1 MDVDAG
7 FRRRCAAALT
17 HPVTLGSLALFL
29 LNDLALK
36 SLWPDA
42 WATGKLSDLAFVVV
56 ASPLL
61 AFFLSLLVPESPRGR
76 RLAFAAAYVGLPVL
90 YAAFNTFASV
100 HEPIVDALSIVNGGS
115 TQSPLDATDSIV
127 IPPGLALALWVWR
140 RPPGADLRRRLV
152 LVVAGLV
159 ALTSIASLPPPPAD
173 GVRFEGQAAETPRG
187 VYEIE
192 GTDIVHDG
200 KVVYSTAYLSEDA
213 NLWLQE
219 RDTRHL
225 GERILTTK
233 PYGIS
238 FDVPTGNVIVGMGI
252 QGVLV
257 GTPDGEWTHQAE
269 WGYQPTDFSRLGRAG
284 ALATDVGF
292 WALALALAA
301 SALVVGLLIADVRM
315 RRLWMVPVGIVAAI
329 PVTVL
334 WFLPVLVGLGLIYL
348 SDVTSADALL
358 KQGVVVI
365 VFSPLWILGFP
376 FALMG
381 VARGYRRVRDV
392 LRYALAIPSLILTA
406 MALTDFGVAQWTR
419 YREELLVP
427 SEGFLVTEPIAVVSA
442 VALLLAG
449 GVLTGAWRRSRYW
462 RPAGLAAIVAF
473 ALVWLSWMWWVQL
486 GSGLLFTQAASALLV
501 VLVGV
506 TLGLHVRRLDRAA
519 KAAEELLPP
528 GE

>member
-1 MDVDAG
+1 MDVDTG
-7 FRRRCAAALT
+7 FRQRCAAALT
-17 HPVTLGSLALFL
+17 HPVTLGSLAVFL

-36 SLWPDA
+36 PRWPDA

-61 AFFLSLLVPESPRGR
+61 AFAVSLFVREGRRGG
-76 RLAFAAAYVGLPVL
+76 RLAFGVAYVGLPAL
-90 YAAFNTFASV
+90 YAAFNTFAGV
-100 HEPIVDALSIVNGGS
+100 HEPIVGVLSVVNGGA

-127 IPPGLALALWVWR
+127 ILPGLALALWVWR
-140 RPPGADLRRRLV
+140 RPPGADLRCRLV

-159 ALTSIASLPPPPAD
+159 ALTSIASMPPPIAE
-173 GVRFEGQAAETPRG
+173 GVRFEAQAVKMPRG
-187 VYEIE
+187 VYEIK

-200 KVVYSTAYLSEDA
+200 EAVYSTAYLNEHA
-213 NLWLQE
+213 NLWLQARE
-219 RDTRHL
+219 TWHL
-225 GERILTTK
+225 GERILTTR
-233 PYGIS
+233 PYGIR
-238 FDVPTGNVIVGMGI
+238 FDGATGNVIVGMGI

-269 WGYQPTDFSRLGRAG
+269 WDYRPTDFSRLGRTR

-301 SALVVGLLIADVRM
+301 SALVVGLLTADVRM
-315 RRLWMVPVGIVAAI
+315 RRRWMVPVGIVAAV
-329 PVTVL
+329 PVTLL
-334 WFLPVLVGLGLIYL
+334 WFLPVLVGLALFYL

-358 KQGVVVI
+358 RSGVTVI
-365 VFSPLWILGFP
+365 LFSPLWILGFP

-381 VARGYRRVRDV
+381 VARSYRRVRDV
-392 LRYALAIPSLILTA
+392 LRYALAVPSLILTA
-406 MALTDFGVAQWTR
+406 IALSDFGAAQWTQ

-427 SEGFLVTEPIAVVSA
+427 SQSFLGMEPTAVLPA

-449 GVLTGAWRRSRYW
+449 GVLTGAWQRSRYW
-462 RPAGLAAIVAF
+462 RPAGLAAVVAF
-473 ALVWLSWMWWVQL
+473 ALFWLAWMWWIQL

-506 TLGLHVRRLDRAA
+506 TLGLHVRRLDRATA
-519 KAAEELLPP
+519 AAEEPP
-528 GE
+528 APGG